1 MEFLE
6 HGKKIYAII
15 KRIHLLVLHKID
27 FVNFLHPL
35 TKFLNVE
42 FFIKFYKIIDKT
54 HESID
59 IVDMQQIKLR
69 CIKNEK
75 MKHSFLTELAYEF
88 EHD

>member
-54 HESID
+54 LFYYRLFYKTSVI
-59 IVDMQQIKLR
+59 ISLVLLNTQQYR
-69 CIKNEK
+69 
-75 MKHSFLTELAYEF
+75 
-88 EHD
+88 